1 MTELGWRQVPVG
13 LGAQRWLTREARK
26 IVLVVAHTLV
36 SVQRLMDVIGLVE
49 TDHRIQL
56 VFSKGPAP
64 LGDGVSE
71 YLDFI
76 GALRIPWAQAVY
88 ERFDLALAAAYAA
101 IDEIHAPVLVMA
113 HGAGWG
119 KRSGGTGQ
127 IYGLDAG
134 RLMRDGQPVPAALML
149 SHDADRD
156 ILEQQCPQ
164 ALDFAV
170 VAGDP
175 CYDRMVASLPR
186 RDEYRRALGVDRNCE
201 LVVLASTWGTHSLL
215 GRFERYLPTF
225 MKQLDPARYRVALL
239 AHPNVW
245 HAHGNRQLKAW
256 LSEARA
262 AGLTLIEPDVDWRA
276 AVVAADYVVG
286 DHGSTT
292 AYSAAIGTPVVC
304 TDLPLETLN
313 PASVQASLDV
323 KAPRL
328 ARAKPLEPQLKAA
341 AEWQRS
347 LPRGGI
353 AARLTSRPGEAH
365 RLLRQEMYRLLDM
378 SVPGRHRAIE
388 PIPVPELQWRS

>member
-1 MTELGWRQVPVG
+1 MSELGWRQVPVG
-13 LGAQRWLTREARK
+13 LGAQRWLTRDARK
-26 IVLVVAHTLV
+26 IVLVAAHTLV
-36 SVQRLMDVIGLVE
+36 STQRLMDVIGLVE

-56 VFSKGPAP
+56 VFSKAPAP

-76 GALRIPWAQAVY
+76 GALRIPWAQAVR
-88 ERFDLALAAAYAA
+88 ERFDLALTAAYAA
-101 IDEIHAPVLVMA
+101 IDEVHAPVLVMA

-134 RLMRDGQPVPAALML
+134 RLVRDGKPVPAALML

-156 ILEQQCPQ
+156 VLVRQCPE
-164 ALDFAV
+164 ALDIAV

-175 CYDRMVASLPR
+175 CYDRMVASLPF
-186 RDEYRRALGVDRNCE
+186 RDAYRRTLGVDRDCE
-201 LVVLASTWGTHSLL
+201 LVVIASTWGTHSLL
-215 GRFERYLPTF
+215 GRLEHYLPTV
-225 MKQLDPARYRVALL
+225 MKQLNSARYRVALL

-245 HAHGNRQLKAW
+245 HAHGSRQLKAW
-256 LSEARA
+256 LSDARA

-276 AVVAADYVVG
+276 AVVAADYVIG

-292 AYSAAIGTPVVC
+292 AYSAVIGTPVVC

-313 PASVQASLDV
+313 PASVQASLGMA
-323 KAPRL
+323 APRL
-328 ARAKPLEPQLKAA
+328 SRTQPLEQQLEAA
-341 AEWQRS
+341 ADWQRS
-347 LPRGGI
+347 LPRDSI

-365 RLLRQEMYRLLDM
+365 RLFRREMYRLLGM

-388 PIPVPELQWRS
+388 PISISESQWRS